1 MAMSSVKRLRLAALS
16 LAALAAT
23 SAGAAASTV
32 PLARPDGKSA
42 PATAAPVAALPAA
55 KAATP
60 GAYSGLSAAQ
70 IGALRSAFAESDR
83 GNWVAASRYL
93 SQVSD
98 PVAIKLV
105 NWSRLISDNSNAT
118 FSEIVAF
125 TDANPGW
132 PRMATLNLRAE
143 RALLSYPMSNEDLV
157 EWFSA
162 NGPETGEGRI
172 RYGKALIEMG
182 RTAEG
187 AEWIRRAW
195 IENDFSP
202 ARQKEILAAFSQ
214 HLNTDAQQKRLARLL
229 WERRT
234 SDARTTAALLGQ
246 EARALADARIE
257 FISGSSRAQAALSQV
272 PPALRADPGLIYE
285 QVRYER
291 QRGNDHNAL
300 PLLLTAPT
308 EPHKLV
314 KPETWWIERRIIA
327 RKALADGLYMQAYQI
342 AAGSG
347 LSEGVD
353 FADAEFMAG
362 WIALQFLNKP
372 DMAYE
377 HFRKLEAGVSTP
389 ISKAR
394 AEYWSARAASAAGK
408 QAEADRYFNMA
419 AAYPT
424 TFYGQLAKAALASRG
439 VDVKLVLPAEPPR
452 DANTLKQFS
461 DRDLVR
467 AARILKDMDRE
478 RELWAVMLHLS
489 NTLENKAELI
499 ALSELALN
507 FGDRKLSLRIAK
519 NALSRNI
526 IIADHAYP
534 TDAMPSWTHRG
545 PPVEKALVYGLSR
558 QESEFDPNAL
568 SPAGARGL
576 MQLMPGTAR
585 IVAKQVGLPYDQKR
599 LNDPVY
605 NATLGAA
612 HLGDLVENDFG
623 GSYIMSIAAYNAG
636 SSRVRQWVNRYGDP
650 RSTAV
655 DPVDWIESIPFSETR
670 NYVQRV
676 MENLEVYRGRLNGA
690 PQPIRIDQDLRRH
703 TGSTPIT
710 DPAPTPRPGNIPLA
724 PPGSESTLAPAAIP
738 VSTTPK
744 PVASPA
750 RGMSPVI
757 EAEDR

>member
-42 PATAAPVAALPAA
+42 PAAAAPVAAPPAA

-246 EARALADARIE
+246 EARALADARI
-257 FISGSSRAQAALSQV
+257 
-272 PPALRADPGLIYE
+272 
-285 QVRYER
+285 
-291 QRGNDHNAL
+291 
-300 PLLLTAPT
+300 
-308 EPHKLV
+308 
-314 KPETWWIERRIIA
+314 
-327 RKALADGLYMQAYQI
+327 
-342 AAGSG
+342 
-347 LSEGVD
+347 
-353 FADAEFMAG
+353 
-362 WIALQFLNKP
+362 
-372 DMAYE
+372 
-377 HFRKLEAGVSTP
+377 
-389 ISKAR
+389 
-394 AEYWSARAASAAGK
+394 
-408 QAEADRYFNMA
+408 
-419 AAYPT
+419 
-424 TFYGQLAKAALASRG
+424 
-439 VDVKLVLPAEPPR
+439 
-452 DANTLKQFS
+452 
-461 DRDLVR
+461 
-467 AARILKDMDRE
+467 
-478 RELWAVMLHLS
+478 
-489 NTLENKAELI
+489 
-499 ALSELALN
+499 
-507 FGDRKLSLRIAK
+507 
-519 NALSRNI
+519 
-526 IIADHAYP
+526 
-534 TDAMPSWTHRG
+534 
-545 PPVEKALVYGLSR
+545 
-558 QESEFDPNAL
+558 
-568 SPAGARGL
+568 
-576 MQLMPGTAR
+576 
-585 IVAKQVGLPYDQKR
+585 
-599 LNDPVY
+599 
-605 NATLGAA
+605 
-612 HLGDLVENDFG
+612 
-623 GSYIMSIAAYNAG
+623 
-636 SSRVRQWVNRYGDP
+636 
-650 RSTAV
+650 
-655 DPVDWIESIPFSETR
+655 
-670 NYVQRV
+670 
-676 MENLEVYRGRLNGA
+676 
-690 PQPIRIDQDLRRH
+690 
-703 TGSTPIT
+703 
-710 DPAPTPRPGNIPLA
+710 
-724 PPGSESTLAPAAIP
+724 
-738 VSTTPK
+738 
-744 PVASPA
+744 
-750 RGMSPVI
+750 
-757 EAEDR
+757 